1 MVSARL
7 VDCPDSPEE
16 EDMHASNYRHDVCS
30 WRGTCRDSLDICYQ
44 GSLKRRRSM
53 KRGSDLLE
61 NQLVE
66 VVIKME
72 YRKTVKD
79 TEICIKYACLA
90 ILESVLFPTSLKM
103 KIAREHAEAIKD
115 LDAFFAFPWGRLAF
129 DMLMELLVMVE
140 AIPAL
145 TEVVQDTCSSS
156 ESDSEDIDGHGR
168 DMFTKKQTL
177 NPAHGRSV
185 DKRSDVIVRSVLLE
199 DPFRP
204 IEGENLVWSDEEHD
218 DKVESMLH
226 RLNSNSNFTTSNFRG
241 GIRKHDVD
249 RMRESCKSTSKAKK
263 AKNVGCTSHDLDPCS
278 IASLVIDKIEPQF
291 DVMETNIKDMV
302 SALCKEQVVDRNG
315 THHIPTPGVDEV
327 SVPANHTTHNPDA
340 NANTIRNVLC
350 NDENFT
356 PRKEDDVGSRYVP
369 FDPVSDTCAPSAHSE
384 TSTRKNAFQ
393 RSLGNGAQHRQPLMI
408 TDEPTFSLGLTQ
420 EEQIQPDAHVMATEV
435 GRGEPMS
442 DNNGDDNIE
451 EGQGSRKSK
460 RKKTV
465 PSGLLDDY

>member
-1 MVSARL
+1 M
-7 VDCPDSPEE
+7 
-16 EDMHASNYRHDVCS
+16 
-30 WRGTCRDSLDICYQ
+30 I
-44 GSLKRRRSM
+44 
-53 KRGSDLLE
+53 
-61 NQLVE
+61 
-66 VVIKME
+66 
-72 YRKTVKD
+72 
-79 TEICIKYACLA
+79 
-90 ILESVLFPTSLKM
+90 
-103 KIAREHAEAIKD
+103 
-115 LDAFFAFPWGRLAF
+115 
-129 DMLMELLVMVE
+129 E

-185 DKRSDVIVRSVLLE
+185 DKRSD
-199 DPFRP
+199 
-204 IEGENLVWSDEEHD
+204 
-218 DKVESMLH
+218 
-226 RLNSNSNFTTSNFRG
+226 
-241 GIRKHDVD
+241 
-249 RMRESCKSTSKAKK
+249 
-263 AKNVGCTSHDLDPCS
+263 
-278 IASLVIDKIEPQF
+278 
-291 DVMETNIKDMV
+291 DMV

-350 NDENFT
+350 NDENST

-460 RKKTV
+460 RV